1 MRASALAQVVG
12 EMAGYAVNIPGAR
25 MLWFVNPHAVI
36 VESDSSMGP
45 RWRDRNRVLVLL
57 QRGKSLAIP
66 SRPIAIGPV
75 TIVGVARTLLGVQ
88 AGHDVPWPEALTPRE
103 LDVRGAIL
111 ATSVRTADGVD
122 LTLAAPEP

>member
-1 MRASALAQVVG
+1 
-12 EMAGYAVNIPGAR
+12 
-25 MLWFVNPHAVI
+25 MLWVVNPHAVI
-36 VESDSSMGP
+36 LESHSSMGP

-66 SRPIAIGPV
+66 SPPIAIGPV
-75 TIVGVARTLLGVQ
+75 TIVGVARTLLGVE

-103 LDVRGAIL
+103 LDRLDVRAAIL

-122 LTLAAPEP
+122 LTSAAPEP